1 MKVLI
6 TGNMG
11 YVGSILNRVL
21 LKEYPDIK
29 ILGYD
34 TGFFAH
40 SLTGADFMPEKGVHI
55 QHFGDVRDM
64 SPGLLE
70 GVDAVVHLAAI
81 SNDPMGK
88 EFEEVTAAINRSA
101 SVGLAKASAKAGV
114 KNFVFASSC
123 SMYGQADGGA
133 RKETDPTNPLTAYA
147 RSKIGVEE
155 DLYAADLRDMVFTSL
170 RFATACG
177 WSSRLRLDLV
187 LNDFVASA
195 VASKEISI
203 LSDGTPWRPLI
214 DVEDMSRA
222 IAWGITR
229 KSKNGGAF
237 LAVNAGSTEC
247 NYQMKDLA
255 EAVAASIPGTSI
267 SINKNAPPDRR
278 SYSVDFS
285 LYRDLA
291 TNHQPKITLN
301 QSIERLRDGLLT
313 MNFAV
318 KNFRQSSF
326 MRLNSLRLHLDS
338 RRLDRDLRWLKF

>member
-1 MKVLI
+1 
-6 TGNMG
+6 
-11 YVGSILNRVL
+11 
-21 LKEYPDIK
+21 
-29 ILGYD
+29 
-34 TGFFAH
+34 
-40 SLTGADFMPEKGVHI
+40 
-55 QHFGDVRDM
+55 
-64 SPGLLE
+64 
-70 GVDAVVHLAAI
+70 
-81 SNDPMGK
+81 MGK

-101 SVGLAKASAKAGV
+101 SVNLARASAKVGV

-155 DLYAADLRDMVFTSL
+155 DLYAADLGGMVFTSL

-195 VASKEISI
+195 VATEKISI

-222 IAWGITR
+222 ISWGIAR
-229 KSKNGGAF
+229 KAENGGAF
-237 LAVNAGSTEC
+237 LAVNAGSTES

-255 EAVAASIPGTSI
+255 EAVAKLIPGTSI
-267 SINKNAPPDRR
+267 SINKDALPDRR

-285 LYRDLA
+285 LYRELA
-291 TNHQPKITLN
+291 KNHQPKVTLN
-301 QSIERLRDGLLT
+301 QSIERLRDGLLA

-318 KNFRQSSF
+318 KDFRQSSF

-338 RRLDRDLRWLKF
+338 RRLEEDLRWLKF